1 MHEGAACVAWV
12 VETSVPPHN
21 LHVGPRP
28 RSPSFL
34 PPLSFPHTPARLSCS
49 RSPQAVTS
57 SAPRRGRRQTP
68 ARGWGEGRGGGRRGG
83 GWGEAEDPAGSPH
96 VVKGGDGGP
105 CRQHSEGPRPLGNDA
120 FEVLNSSHTSHSS
133 HTPHTCFMLGG
144 SATSASTRQ
153 VSESVRSGE
162 DEPRPEE
169 DDVDGAPV
177 SESEAPAI
185 SSSCAQYRG
194 ADTLSGRGR

>member
-12 VETSVPPHN
+12 VETSVPPPQPSCGASATLSIFPPSPLLPSHTCTPVLLSIASSCDFISTTEREASN
-21 LHVGPRP
+21 ACTGVG
-28 RSPSFL
+28 
-34 PPLSFPHTPARLSCS
+34 
-49 RSPQAVTS
+49 
-57 SAPRRGRRQTP
+57 G
-68 ARGWGEGRGGGRRGG
+68 GEVGGRRGG
-83 GWGEAEDPAGSPH
+83 GWGEAEDPAGCLYH
-96 VVKGGDGGP
+96 IVTEGDGGP

-120 FEVLNSSHTSHSS
+120 FEVLNSSHSS